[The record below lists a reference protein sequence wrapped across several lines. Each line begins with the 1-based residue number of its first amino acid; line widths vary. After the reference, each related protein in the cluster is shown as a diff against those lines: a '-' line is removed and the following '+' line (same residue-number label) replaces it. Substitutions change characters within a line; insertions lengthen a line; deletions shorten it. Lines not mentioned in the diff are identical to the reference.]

1 MAVRAQAVGCLGPTR
16 FLDAPSKIFS
26 TIRPGKFLTTF
37 FSRSRKNI
45 SNSSPKI
52 FDDLS
57 QLSNLAKIRSL
68 DALRS
73 PPTSCPVTTFFSS
86 FFSFT
91 YTFLRKLAP
100 WIPPRVDAQ
109 GRRTVRTPSERHC
122 PMYICSEL

>member
-57 QLSNLAKIRSL
+57 QLPNLAKIRSL

-91 YTFLRKLAP
+91 YTFFTKTGPLDSP
-100 WIPPRVDAQ
+100 Q
-109 GRRTVRTPSERHC
+109 GGCPGPSHRSH
-122 PMYICSEL
+122 PL